1 MSSLLRFLRGNH
13 AAAQDAVRALEAYD
27 VTLAT
32 REAFANYLA
41 TADESRAVAVQSS
54 LFRGANW
61 PFAARWACIN
71 VGGAANWYCQ
81 LELGSAMSGVWFS
94 SIGLC
99 GLAPSPQRIH
109 LRDVQ
114 NRVSRPS

>member
-41 TADESRAVAVQSS
+41 TTDDHALLRFNPAY
-54 LFRGANW
+54 
-61 PFAARWACIN
+61 FAARWACIN
-71 VGGAANWYCQ
+71 VGGAANGYCQ

-94 SIGLC
+94 NIGLC
-99 GLAPSPQRIH
+99 GIAPSPQQIH

>member
-41 TADESRAVAVQSS
+41 TADDHALLRFNPAY
-54 LFRGANW
+54 
-61 PFAARWACIN
+61 FAARWACIN
-71 VGGAANWYCQ
+71 VGGAANGYCQ

-99 GLAPSPQRIH
+99 GIAPSPQQIH